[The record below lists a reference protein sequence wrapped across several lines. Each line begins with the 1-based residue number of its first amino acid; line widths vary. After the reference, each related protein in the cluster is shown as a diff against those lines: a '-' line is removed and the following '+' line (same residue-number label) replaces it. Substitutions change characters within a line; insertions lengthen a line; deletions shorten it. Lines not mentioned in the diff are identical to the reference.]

1 MWVRRLRAWTGLIL
15 GLYVIAHFANH
26 AIGIFSLQ
34 AMEAAR
40 PYFQAPF
47 TSPVILPLFYLALFI
62 HMALSLT
69 ALYRKSS
76 LRMPAWQ
83 AAQLVLGIMIWPL
96 IALHVA
102 GTRMVD
108 MFWDIDAS
116 YPSVLASIFTGG
128 WPLVLQ
134 YAALI
139 VVVWM
144 HFAIGMHFW
153 LRLKPWYPTAL
164 PWLFGMSVLMPVIA
178 VTGFLRAGIELQ
190 KMAAATPGLMERIFA
205 PITRS
210 GLPIVEMVYDAEA
223 VMTTAG
229 IALVVV
235 ILLARIIRRLWR
247 NKHGSYRITYYN
259 SGQKFQAPVGQT
271 VLDTLREF
279 GINHPAV
286 CGGKGRCTTCRVR
299 VGSGID
305 TLQPPNDI
313 EAAALARIGAE
324 PNVRLACQIA
334 PRGDIELTP
343 VLQGGASAA
352 DARRPGGVSGH
363 ERLVACLFID
373 LRGSTSLGEQKLPY
387 DVVYILNQFFA
398 EMSDALKVTNGHY
411 AQFAGDG
418 LMALY
423 GLRSDIGDAARRAV
437 AGAVEMNRRMDR
449 LNNMLGA
456 ELAEPLRIG
465 IGLHAGEAIVGTMGP
480 PAAPIV
486 SAVGD
491 NINIAARLEAKT
503 KEFGVPLII
512 SKAIAGHAG
521 LDMTGFPL
529 ESMPVRGRNEELDA
543 YLVADPEL
551 LSGRMSDA
559 RHARS
564 AADA

>member
-1 MWVRRLRAWTGLIL
+1 MWVRRLRAWTGLVI

-26 AIGIFSLQ
+26 SIGIFSLKG
-34 AMEAAR
+34 MEAAR

-47 TSPVILPLFYLALFI
+47 TNPVILPLFYLSLFV

-69 ALYRKSS
+69 ALYQKST

-108 MFWDIDAS
+108 TFWEIEAT
-116 YPSVLASIFTGG
+116 YLSVLAAIFSGG
-128 WPLVLQ
+128 WPLILQ
-134 YAALI
+134 YAALVI
-139 VVVWM
+139 VVWM

-153 LRLKPWYPTAL
+153 LRIKPWYPKAL
-164 PWLFGMSVLMPVIA
+164 PWLFGMAVLLPVIA
-178 VTGFLRAGIELQ
+178 VTGFLRAGLELDR
-190 KMAAATPGLMERIFA
+190 MAAATPGLMDRIFA

-229 IALVVV
+229 LALVIV
-235 ILLARIIRRLWR
+235 ILLARIVRRIWR
-247 NKHGSYRITYYN
+247 NKRGSYRITYYN
-259 SGQKFQAPVGQT
+259 SGQKFQAPSGQT
-271 VLDTLREF
+271 VLDTLRDF
-279 GINHPAV
+279 GIDHPAV

-299 VGSGID
+299 VGAGIEALD
-305 TLQPPNDI
+305 PPNAI
-313 EAAALARIGAE
+313 EAAALTRIGAD
-324 PNVRLACQIA
+324 PSIRLACQIA

-343 VLQGGASAA
+343 VLQAGAGAA

-398 EMSDALKVTNGHY
+398 EMSDALKVTSGHY

-423 GLRSDIGDAARRAV
+423 GLRSGIGDAARRAIN
-437 AGAVEMNRRMDR
+437 GAIEMHRRMEK
-449 LNNMLGA
+449 LNRMLGA

-465 IGLHAGEAIVGTMGP
+465 IGLHAGEAIVGSMGP

-486 SAVGD
+486 SAIGD

-503 KEFGVPLII
+503 KEFGVPLIL
-512 SKAIAGHAG
+512 SRAIAEHAG
-521 LDMTGFPL
+521 LDMTGYPMQ
-529 ESMPVRGRNEELDA
+529 SMPVRGRNEELDA
-543 YLVADPEL
+543 YLVADPETL
-551 LSGRMSDA
+551 AAQLGQETA
-559 RHARS
+559 RATGG
-564 AADA
+564 A